1 MKIRRL
7 ERADYDQVC
16 ALMKS
21 FAEESGIQSLRKE
34 QYDYEHARQVLLRC
48 EKGGISFV
56 GEDYASIQ
64 GCILSI
70 TVPDLWLPQTLFLRE
85 IAWYVRPESRHTTLG
100 ARLFAAYK
108 KAAESVLESGRIHG
122 FTISKLASSPDFD
135 YERRGFRFI
144 EATYMI
150 GE

>member
-7 ERADYDQVC
+7 ERADYEQVQE
-16 ALMKS
+16 LMKS
-21 FAEESGIQSLRKE
+21 FAKESGIQSLQQE
-34 QYDYEHARQVLLRC
+34 EYDYAHVREVLLRC
-48 EKGGISFV
+48 EKGGLSFV
-56 GEDYASIQ
+56 GTDATSIQ

-70 TVPDLWLPQTLFLRE
+70 TVPDLWVPKTLFLRE
-85 IAWYVRPESRHTTLG
+85 IAWYVRPEQRHTTLG

-122 FTISKLASSPDFD
+122 FTISKLAISPDFD
-135 YERRGFRFI
+135 YERRGFRFV